1 MLAIGAFVV
10 ALLLAQAIG
19 IFGLRRRGYELLC
32 TIAMAVLLVIALFVA
47 ARAVGLA

>member
-1 MLAIGAFVV
+1 MSIATFVV

-32 TIAMAVLLVIALFVA
+32 TVAMAVLLVIAIFVA
-47 ARAVGLA
+47 ARIVGLA

>member
-1 MLAIGAFVV
+1 MAIGAFVV

-32 TIAMAVLLVIALFVA
+32 TIVMAVLLLIAIVVA
-47 ARAVGLA
+47 ARTVGLA